1 MSHYLYK
8 SEGRDL
14 MVNFD
19 YTPADISLRING
31 IQAEPDYA
39 ASLDIESV
47 YFKGEDILD
56 LLDPALIEKIEQEI
70 LGSA

>member
-1 MSHYLYK
+1 MSHYLYR

-19 YTPADISLRING
+19 YTPEDVSLRISG
-31 IQAEPDYA
+31 TQAEPDYA
-39 ASLDIESV
+39 ASLEIESV

-56 LLDPALIEKIEQEI
+56 LLDPDLLKAIEKEI
-70 LGSA
+70 LESA

>member
-1 MSHYLYK
+1 MSHYLYR

-19 YTPADISLRING
+19 YTPEDVSLRISG
-31 IQAEPDYA
+31 TQAEPDYA
-39 ASLDIESV
+39 ASLEIESV

>member
-8 SEGRDL
+8 TEGRDL

-19 YTPADISLRING
+19 YVPEDISLRING
-31 IQAEPDYA
+31 IQAEPDYR
-39 ASLDIESV
+39 ASIEIESV
-47 YFKGEDILD
+47 YFKGEDIFD
-56 LLDPALIEKIEQEI
+56 LLDPALIELIENEI

>member
-31 IQAEPDYA
+31 TQAEPDYA

-70 LGSA
+70 LRSA

>member
-1 MSHYLYK
+1 MSHYLYR

>member
-1 MSHYLYK
+1 VSHYLYQT
-8 SEGRDL
+8 EGRDL

-39 ASLDIESV
+39 ASIEIESV
-47 YFKGEDILD
+47 YFKGEDIFD
-56 LLDPALIEKIEQEI
+56 LLDPALIEQIEKQI

>member
-1 MSHYLYK
+1 
-8 SEGRDL
+8 

-19 YTPADISLRING
+19 YTPEDVSLRING

-47 YFKGEDILD
+47 CFKGEDILD
-56 LLDPALIEKIEQEI
+56 LLDPDLLKAIESEI
-70 LGSA
+70 LEAA

>member
-8 SEGRDL
+8 TLGRDL

-19 YTPADISLRING
+19 YAPEDISLRVNG

-39 ASLDIESV
+39 ASLEIESV
-47 YFKGEDILD
+47 YFKGEDIFD
-56 LLDPALIEKIEQEI
+56 LLDPALLKTIEKKI
-70 LGSA
+70 LESA

>member
-1 MSHYLYK
+1 MSHYLYRTL
-8 SEGRDL
+8 GRDL

-19 YTPADISLRING
+19 YTPEDVSLRING

-47 YFKGEDILD
+47 YFKGEDIFD
-56 LLDPALIEKIEQEI
+56 LLDPALLKTIEKEI
-70 LGSA
+70 LRRV

>member
-1 MSHYLYK
+1 MSHYLYR

-19 YTPADISLRING
+19 YTPEDVSLRISG
-31 IQAEPDYA
+31 TQAEPDYA
-39 ASLDIESV
+39 ASLEIESV

-56 LLDPALIEKIEQEI
+56 LLDPDLLKTIEKEI
-70 LGSA
+70 LESA